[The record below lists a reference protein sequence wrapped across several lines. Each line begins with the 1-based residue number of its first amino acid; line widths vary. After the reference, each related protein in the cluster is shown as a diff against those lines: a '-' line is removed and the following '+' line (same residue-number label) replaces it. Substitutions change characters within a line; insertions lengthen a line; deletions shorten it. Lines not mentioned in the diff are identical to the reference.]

1 MSHQGRHPAGPSPAL
16 RTILPAL
23 ACLLGLLCLLR
34 GVPAARASAPSDTL
48 ARLGFDTY
56 RNDPAVQRQLRYFLG
71 PGRKSVERALSRG
84 TAYLPLIQRSLER
97 EGLPAELAW
106 LPLIE
111 SGFSSAAVSRA
122 GATGMWQFMPGTARR
137 YGLRVDRHV
146 DERHDAV
153 KSTRAAVR
161 HLRDLT
167 DRYGSPF
174 LAAAAYNAGAG
185 RVDRGL
191 EHLEIDEAG
200 DADFFR
206 LSRASLLA
214 AETRDYVPK
223 LIAAVMIAENPRK
236 YGLRIESHPGDDV
249 DSLTIRGPVRL
260 SRVARDL
267 GVSLSVLR
275 KLNPAIEGEIT
286 PADRPVLLRYPAN
299 PWRSPRLL
307 SSLQARW
314 EAAAKYLGAS
324 EVRRSNASQG
334 PKYRRV
340 IVKEGETLASL
351 AAEYGVP
358 ESRLQRDNLLPAGY
372 QLRAGQVVRL
382 PAEPE
387 IAAGT
392 SEGRDPE

>member
-1 MSHQGRHPAGPSPAL
+1 MLHRDRHPDGPRSVL
-16 RTILPAL
+16 RRILPAL
-23 ACLLGLLCLLR
+23 LCLLC
-34 GVPAARASAPSDTL
+34 GAPFARATAPTDTL
-48 ARLGFDTY
+48 PRPGFDTY
-56 RNDPAVQRQLRYFLG
+56 RNDPAVQAQLRYFLG
-71 PGRKSVERALSRG
+71 PGRKNVERALARG
-84 TAYLPLIQRSLER
+84 TPYLSLIQRSLER

-111 SGFSSAAVSRA
+111 SGFSSAAVSHA
-122 GATGMWQFMPGTARR
+122 GATGMWQFMPGTARH

-191 EHLEIDEAG
+191 ERLEIDEAD

-214 AETRDYVPK
+214 AETREYVPK
-223 LIAAVMIAENPRK
+223 LIAAAMIAENPRK
-236 YGLRIESHPGDDV
+236 YGLRVEAHPGDDV
-249 DSLTIRGPVRL
+249 DSMTIRVAVRL

-275 KLNPAIEGEIT
+275 KLNPELEGEVT
-286 PADRPVLLRYPAN
+286 PADRAVRLRYPAN
-299 PWRSPRLL
+299 PWRSPKMLNVM
-307 SSLQARW
+307 QARW
-314 EAAAKYLGAS
+314 EAAAKYVGTS
-324 EVRRSNASQG
+324 TVRRIDASRA
-334 PKYRRV
+334 PRHRRV

-351 AAEYGVP
+351 AQEYGTT
-358 ESRLQRDNLLPAGY
+358 EEEICRASLLPRSY
-372 QLRAGQVVRL
+372 VLRRGQTVLL
-382 PAEPE
+382 PSDDASASATG
-387 IAAGT
+387 AAT
-392 SEGRDPE
+392 APARIRS